1 MFSVLILHPL
11 LRRFYESLSSSGGGR
26 DVRSSDPPL
35 AARGSKQDGRQLVG
49 IQNPEVEACLDRR
62 VAFDLCFAAL
72 FFVALHGFSALKIL
86 LILYINFTLATRLP
100 VAHVPLATW
109 IFGIGILFANEFG
122 QGYPIGK
129 IVEVM
134 ILPFSASSVEGRGPV
149 SNWGSVLDGFGG
161 LIPRWEIFFK
171 FTVLRLISF
180 NFDYYWSIT
189 RSGGSPLEVCYQV
202 SHMQRGGEN

>member
-1 MFSVLILHPL
+1 MFLVLILHPL
-11 LRRFYESLSSSGGGR
+11 LRRFYESLSSGGR
-26 DVRSSDPPL
+26 DVPSDPL
-35 AARGSKQDGRQLVG
+35 ARGSKQDGQQLG
-49 IQNPEVEACLDRR
+49 IQNPEVEARLGRR

-129 IVEVM
+129 IAEV
-134 ILPFSASSVEGRGPV
+134 ILPFSAPVEGRGPAT
-149 SNWGSVLDGFGG
+149 NWVSVLDGFGG

-189 RSGGSPLEVCYQV
+189 RSGGSPLEVFTQFPQ
-202 SHMQRGGEN
+202 QRGAEIKC